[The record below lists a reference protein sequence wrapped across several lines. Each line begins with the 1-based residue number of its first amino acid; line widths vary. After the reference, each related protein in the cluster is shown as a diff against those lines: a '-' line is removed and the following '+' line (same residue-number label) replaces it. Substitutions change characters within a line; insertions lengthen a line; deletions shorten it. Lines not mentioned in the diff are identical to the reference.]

1 MFNTKVGEDIELET
15 IRSENDSVLLDT
27 GAWKRP
33 LIEVSGEELTRFGLD
48 FLVEVNSYI
57 HERPGSEVV
66 VVGGGNVA
74 VDVAVTAK
82 RLGVPKVTMI
92 CLESREQM
100 PAGREEIERVLEEG
114 IEIKNGWP
122 HGNP

>member
-1 MFNTKVGEDIELET
+1 M
-15 IRSENDSVLLDT
+15 
-27 GAWKRP
+27 
-33 LIEVSGEELTRFGLD
+33 
-48 FLVEVNSYI
+48 
-57 HERPGSEVV
+57 
-66 VVGGGNVA
+66 A

-114 IEIKNGWP
+114 IEIKNGWGP
-122 HGNP
+122 MEILKESVSPEEDRITGCLLYTSPDSAGALLPVWQQEG